1 MKIIF
6 ISNYFNH
13 HQKPFSNAIYE
24 LLGQEYT
31 FIETAP
37 MTESRKKLGWNRISL
52 PSYVVPY
59 EVFKESREEIIKEIN
74 VADVVIFGSAPYSL
88 VKDRIRLGKPVIRY
102 AERPLKKGIQPLK
115 YLPRFIKW
123 HLQYPTKKPI
133 YMLCASAYT
142 ASDFAKFGM
151 YKGKCYKWGYFPEC
165 KRYEDVRS
173 LVASKKKNSLLWCG
187 RLIDWKHPELAIKIA
202 KMLKNDGY
210 SFTLDIIGT
219 GDMDDKIN
227 TMIREQGL
235 SETVFMRGS
244 MSPEK
249 VREFMEQS
257 EIYLF
262 TSDRQEG
269 WGAVLNESMNSAC
282 AVVANKAIGSAPFLI
297 RDGENGMM
305 YPDGDIEGLY
315 SKVKYLMDNESE
327 RKAISQ
333 AAYNTICNEW
343 SAKIAAD
350 RLVELINN
358 GFKAI
363 HSDGPCSDAI

>member
-6 ISNYFNH
+6 LSNYLNH
-13 HQKPFSNAIYE
+13 HQKPLSNAIYAR
-24 LLGQEYT
+24 LGEGYK
-31 FIETAP
+31 FIETKP

-74 VADVVIFGSAPYSL
+74 AADVVIFGSAPHEL
-88 VKDRIRLGKPVIRY
+88 IKDRIRIGKTVIKY
-102 AERPLKKGIQPLK
+102 AERPLKKGIEPLK
-115 YLPRFIKW
+115 YFPRLVKW
-123 HLQYPTKKPI
+123 HLQNPQMKPI
-133 YMLCASAYT
+133 YVLCASAYT
-142 ASDFAKFGM
+142 ALDFAKFGM
-151 YKGKCYKWGYFPEC
+151 YKNKCFKWGYFPEC
-165 KRYEDVRS
+165 KQYDDVDT
-173 LVASKKKNSLLWCG
+173 LVAAKKKSSLLWCG
-187 RLIDWKHPELAIKIA
+187 RLIDWKHPEIPVEIA
-202 KMLKNDGY
+202 KRLKNDGY
-210 SFTLDIIGT
+210 SFTLDIVGA
-219 GDMDDKIN
+219 GDMEDEIKS
-227 TMIREQGL
+227 MIEESGL
-235 SETVFMRGS
+235 SENVFLRGS

-249 VREFMEQS
+249 VRETMEQS

-269 WGAVLNESMNSAC
+269 WGVVLNESMNSAC

-315 SKVKYLMDNESE
+315 AKVKYLMDNESE

-343 SAKIAAD
+343 SPQIAAD

-363 HSDGPCSDAI
+363 HNDGPCSKAR